1 MAHHKINK
9 MVVLQTIHQ
18 QQRKKKEEFMKTHVM
33 RIFTDASYINQ
44 SQIGS
49 ISYVVTIDNKEIKRF
64 SEPYHQKANIF
75 FLECLAISKA
85 ITNTLKEYP
94 SANIEIYTDSIP
106 AISFWTEPQKKYS
119 KYAHLPKLAYEKL
132 TNYNISYNHVRAHQK
147 QGESVFGDFNRIADK
162 LAKESSHN
170 ALKKR
175 IRKQTR
181 LKNKYNKQDNPIIP

>member
-1 MAHHKINK
+1 
-9 MVVLQTIHQ
+9 
-18 QQRKKKEEFMKTHVM
+18 MKTHVM

-85 ITNTLKEYP
+85 IMNTLKEYP

-106 AISFWTEPQKKYS
+106 PSRSRQNRKRNIRNMLIFQNLFTRNSQIITSLIIMCVLIKSKVNLFLEIS
-119 KYAHLPKLAYEKL
+119 
-132 TNYNISYNHVRAHQK
+132 
-147 QGESVFGDFNRIADK
+147 IA
-162 LAKESSHN
+162 
-170 ALKKR
+170 
-175 IRKQTR
+175 
-181 LKNKYNKQDNPIIP
+181 